1 MIALTPDPIDLAPL
15 LAAVGSPEHGGT
27 ALFVGST
34 RREEPLRRVERLTY
48 EAYEELALVEMSA
61 VAEEARARFGALV
74 AVVHRTGPVEIG
86 EPSVAVAASAGHRP
100 EAFAAC
106 RYVIDEVKRRVPIWK
121 RTDYADG
128 ASSWVDGCAHDHV
141 HHREAQR
148 A

>member
-1 MIALTPDPIDLAPL
+1 MRSTC
-15 LAAVGSPEHGGT
+15 AA
-27 ALFVGST
+27 
-34 RREEPLRRVERLTY
+34 VERLTY
-48 EAYEELALVEMSA
+48 EAYEELALAEMAA

-74 AVVHRTGPVEIG
+74 AVVHRTGAVEIG

-128 ASSWVDGCAHDHV
+128 ASSWVDGCAPRPPPGRNAHDATAELDPR
-141 HHREAQR
+141 READGSAR
-148 A
+148 GWRRRS